1 MVALDVL
8 ARDRRDE
15 RRVLGQSGERAA
27 AQLGDRVGD
36 GRPVAELQRQ
46 RSGPRVLAQAGEE
59 SHGNVHALMLTAA
72 ILTISDTRS
81 AGTREDTTTALMVE
95 LLEQIG
101 IEIGATRLVPDEQ
114 DEIAA
119 AIVELCEGADLVLTS
134 GGTGLAPRDVTPEAT
149 RSVIDREAPGI
160 AEAMRAET
168 AQFQRL
174 AWLSRAVAGTRGRT
188 LIINLPGNPKAVR
201 ECLGV
206 LEPMLPHAL
215 KLSSGADAH

>member
-1 MVALDVL
+1 
-8 ARDRRDE
+8 
-15 RRVLGQSGERAA
+15 
-27 AQLGDRVGD
+27 
-36 GRPVAELQRQ
+36 
-46 RSGPRVLAQAGEE
+46 
-59 SHGNVHALMLTAA
+59 MLTAA

-81 AGTREDTTTALMVE
+81 AGSRADTTTTLMA
-95 LLEQIG
+95 
-101 IEIGATRLVPDEQ
+101 EILTEAGFEIAQTRLVPDEFG
-114 DEIAA
+114 DIAA
-119 AIVELCEGADLVLTS
+119 AIAELAQDAQLVITS

-174 AWLSRAVAGTRGRT
+174 AWLSRAIAGTRGRT

-206 LEPMLPHAL
+206 LKPMLPHAL